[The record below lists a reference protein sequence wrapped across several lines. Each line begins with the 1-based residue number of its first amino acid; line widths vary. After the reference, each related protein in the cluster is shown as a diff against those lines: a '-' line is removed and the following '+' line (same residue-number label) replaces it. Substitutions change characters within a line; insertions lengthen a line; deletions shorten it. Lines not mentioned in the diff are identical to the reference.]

1 MGELVGINIAG
12 LKYCC
17 PLARAR
23 LMIPSP
29 VENAHSHKDY
39 GNAKSLR
46 SNTWSG
52 CNMKVRM
59 QLRIW
64 FCYFYLNRL
73 TIPLVGHQLSNWLQN
88 PLTV

>member
-1 MGELVGINIAG
+1 MGYRYKRRRTAKEMGELVGINIAG

-39 GNAKSLR
+39 GKEFALKHLE
-46 SNTWSG
+46 
-52 CNMKVRM
+52 RM
-59 QLRIW
+59 Q
-64 FCYFYLNRL
+64 
-73 TIPLVGHQLSNWLQN
+73 
-88 PLTV
+88 